1 MSKKIDREA
10 YLEYAS
16 VLTEEEKG
24 LVEEFGEWLPDEI
37 IDCHAHCN
45 LPEHVLSVSDS
56 TFNHMMSTFP
66 SFTLEE
72 SKQWHHLLHPTKTIR
87 SLRFAKTF
95 RGIDHKAANDYL
107 LKRSVEEDRI
117 ALYGMY
123 DDPEYTIAMLA
134 HPRVSALKM
143 YFSYVQ
149 PPATEIYQ
157 YFPKSVLEVAQDLNI
172 PIVLHP
178 PKRITVC
185 LDQILQLVK
194 DFPRLRV
201 CLAHLSLSKSV
212 VPGLEEAFAALAAYP
227 QINFD
232 TALVPSSDQVAMAL
246 RIVGSD
252 RIMYGSDEPLHLIR
266 SFPFTHPELGERL
279 ATQYPYHW
287 VNYDEHLKYKH
298 LAADATH
305 AHWLSLQAIKEALV
319 QFPKTKKELKQ
330 KLFFENA
337 KSFYGF

>member
-16 VLTEEEKG
+16 VLTEEEKE

-45 LPEHVLSVSDS
+45 LPEHVVSMSDS
-56 TFNHMMSTFP
+56 TFNHMLSTFP
-66 SFTLEE
+66 SFTIEE
-72 SKQWHHLLHPTKTIR
+72 SKQWHYFLHPGKTIR

-95 RGIDHKAANDYL
+95 RGIDHKAANQYL
-107 LKRSVEEDRI
+107 LTQSDPDDRI
-117 ALYGMY
+117 ALFGLH
-123 DDPEYTIAMLA
+123 DDPEYTIMMLA

-157 YFPKSVLEVAQDLNI
+157 YFPKQVLEVAQALDI

-178 PKRITVC
+178 PKRITLC

-194 DFPRLRV
+194 DFPCLRV

-212 VPGLEEAFAALAAYP
+212 VPGLEDAFNALAVHP
-227 QINFD
+227 QISFD

-266 SFPFTHPELGERL
+266 SVPFTHPALGERL

-287 VNYDEHLKYKH
+287 VNSDEHFMYKH

-330 KLFFENA
+330 KLFFGNA
-337 KSFYGF
+337 EAFYGF